1 MANNQKAYRK
11 LIDLRNKVLLN
22 QISTLEF
29 IKIAETVLFNYASIS
44 AVNLAGSA
52 RSHGYT
58 RILIRLLSDEL
69 GQTESIKNLKVDL
82 LAYDLGFI

>member
-11 LIDLRNKVLLN
+11 LINLRNKLLLN
-22 QISTLEF
+22 QINTIEF
-29 IKIAETVLFNYASIS
+29 IEAAQTVLFNGASIN

-69 GQTESIKNLKVDL
+69 GETESLKNLKVDL